1 MKSMLLSGGRVLDPA
16 NDFDGPGDV
25 LVIDGIIEAVE
36 EPGQLRAPEG
46 VAIIDVRDCWV
57 TPGLID
63 PHVHLRDPGFP
74 QKETIATGLR
84 AAVAGGFTA
93 VAAMAN
99 TSPVNDTPD
108 IARYMLD
115 RAREVHA
122 TRLIPVSA
130 VTTGLRGVELVDFAA
145 MVEAGAR
152 LFSDDGI
159 PIDDPVVLSRALDE
173 LARLNFAV
181 SLHEEDR
188 HLSDEGAA
196 NAGEVSKRLGVK
208 GYPNSA
214 ETARIRRDLALAIGT
229 EAPVHIAHISCAES
243 VELVRHARRNGANVT
258 CEVTPH
264 HFWLE
269 EHAVL
274 QWGPNAKMN
283 PPLRSER
290 DREGIRAAMADGTID
305 MIATDH
311 APHDPT
317 SKNIETLAGCFPMS
331 ATGAH
336 LSLDAHS
343 AHLSPDAHSAHLSND
358 AASAFM
364 HAANGIIGLETSLG
378 LAMALVHK
386 NIISARRMIEMMCAN
401 PARLL
406 RMEAGTLSHG
416 VAADITIVDPNLE
429 WTVEPAKFRSKS
441 RNTPFAGVRMRGKAM
456 LTIVGGEIVYDG
468 RGAQRV

>member
-1 MKSMLLSGGRVLDPA
+1 MKSFLLNGGRVIDPA
-16 NDFDGPGDV
+16 NERDGVADV
-25 LVIDGIIEAVE
+25 LVIDGVIEAVDD
-36 EPGQLRAPEG
+36 PGQLRAPEG
-46 VAIIDVRDCWV
+46 ADTIDANGWWV
-57 TPGLID
+57 MPGLID

-84 AAVAGGFTA
+84 AAAAGGFTA

-108 IARYMLD
+108 LARYMLD

-130 VTTGLRGVELVDFAA
+130 VTKGLRGAELVDFDA

-159 PIDDPVVLSRALDE
+159 PIDDQVILSRALDE
-173 LARLNFAV
+173 LSRLNFAI

-188 HLSDEGAA
+188 HLSEEGAA

-208 GYPNSA
+208 GYPTSA
-214 ETARIRRDLALAIGT
+214 ETVRIRRDLALAIGT
-229 EAPVHIAHISCAES
+229 EAPVHIAHLSCAES
-243 VELVRHARRNGANVT
+243 VELVRHARRNGARVT

-274 QWGPNAKMN
+274 EWGPNAKMN

-290 DREGIRAAMADGTID
+290 DLETLHAAMADGTID
-305 MIATDH
+305 VIATDH
-311 APHDPT
+311 APHDPD
-317 SKNIETLAGCFPMS
+317 SKNIAHLAGCFPMS
-331 ATGAH
+331 AQGGH
-336 LSLDAHS
+336 L
-343 AHLSPDAHSAHLSND
+343 PDD

-364 HAANGIIGLETSLG
+364 RAANGIIGLETSVG
-378 LAMALVHK
+378 LAMGLVHK
-386 NIISARRMIEMMCAN
+386 KIISARRLVELMSAN

-406 RMEAGTLSHG
+406 RIEAGTLSHEI
-416 VAADITIVDPNLE
+416 AADITVIDPE
-429 WTVEPAKFRSKS
+429 SAWTVEPAKFLSKS
-441 RNTPFAGVRMRGKAM
+441 RNTPFAGLQLKGKPV

-468 RGAQRV
+468 RSYERGAQRV

>member
-1 MKSMLLSGGRVLDPA
+1 VKSMLLSGGRVIDPA
-16 NDFDGPGDV
+16 NDLDDLADV
-25 LVIDGIIEAVE
+25 LVVDGIVEAVGA
-36 EPGQLRAPEG
+36 PRQIRAPEG
-46 VAIIDVRDCWV
+46 VPIIDARGWWV
-57 TPGLID
+57 MPGLID

-84 AAVAGGFTA
+84 AAAAGGFTA

-108 IARYMLD
+108 ITRYMLD
-115 RAREVHA
+115 HAREVHA
-122 TRLIPVSA
+122 SRLIPVSA
-130 VTTGLRGVELVDFAA
+130 VTKALHGAELVDFAA
-145 MVEAGAR
+145 MAEAGAR

-159 PIDDPVVLSRALDE
+159 PIDDQVVLSRALDE

-188 HLSDEGAA
+188 HLSDEGAI

-208 GYPNSA
+208 GYPNAA

-229 EAPVHIAHISCAES
+229 EAPVHIAHLSCAES

-264 HFWLE
+264 HFWLD

-283 PPLRSER
+283 PPLRSEV
-290 DREGIRAAMADGTID
+290 DLDAIRAAMADGTID

-311 APHDPT
+311 APHDPA
-317 SKNIETLAGCFPMS
+317 SKHLEHLAGCFPMNT
-331 ATGAH
+331 A
-336 LSLDAHS
+336 S
-343 AHLSPDAHSAHLSND
+343 AHLSDD
-358 AASAFM
+358 AASAFTR
-364 HAANGIIGLETSLG
+364 AANGIIGLETSVG
-378 LAMALVHK
+378 LTMGLVQK
-386 NIISARRMIEMMCAN
+386 KIISASRMVTMMSLN
-401 PARLL
+401 PARLMRL
-406 RMEAGTLSHG
+406 EAGALSHG
-416 VAADITIVDPNLE
+416 MTADITIIDSDSE
-429 WTVEPAKFRSKS
+429 WAVEPTKFLSKS
-441 RNTPFAGVRMRGKAM
+441 RNTPFAGMRLRGKTV

-468 RGAQRV
+468 RGGARV

>member
-1 MKSMLLSGGRVLDPA
+1 VKSMLLSGGRVIDPA
-16 NDFDGPGDV
+16 NDFDGLADV
-25 LVIDGIIEAVE
+25 LVIDGVIEAVE
-36 EPGQLRAPEG
+36 HPGQIRAPDG
-46 VAIIDVRDCWV
+46 VPVIDARGWWV

-84 AAVAGGFTA
+84 AAAAGGFTA

-108 IARYMLD
+108 ITRYMLD

-122 TRLIPVSA
+122 SRLIPVSA
-130 VTTGLRGVELVDFAA
+130 VTKGLRGTEMVDLAA
-145 MVEAGAR
+145 MAEAGAR

-159 PIDDPVVLSRALDE
+159 PIDDQVILSRALDE
-173 LARLNFAV
+173 LTRLNFAV

-229 EAPVHIAHISCAES
+229 EAPVHIAHLSCAES
-243 VELVRHARRNGANVT
+243 VELVRHARRNGAIVT

-283 PPLRSER
+283 PPLRGANDLETLH
-290 DREGIRAAMADGTID
+290 AAMADGTID

-311 APHDPT
+311 APHDPA
-317 SKNIETLAGCFPMS
+317 SKNLEHLAGCFPMN
-331 ATGAH
+331 AT
-336 LSLDAHS
+336 S
-343 AHLSPDAHSAHLSND
+343 AHLSDD
-358 AASAFM
+358 AASAFTR
-364 HAANGIIGLETSLG
+364 AANGIIGLETSVG
-378 LAMALVHK
+378 LTMGLVHK
-386 NIISARRMIEMMCAN
+386 KIISASRMVTMMSLN

-406 RMEAGTLSHG
+406 RLEAGALSHG
-416 VAADITIVDPNLE
+416 MAADVTIVDPNLD
-429 WTVEPAKFRSKS
+429 WAVEPTKFLSKS
-441 RNTPFAGVRMRGKAM
+441 RNTPFAGMRLRGKTV

-468 RGAQRV
+468 RGGARV